1 MKKIL
6 IISIIFITSSC
17 GYQPLYSK
25 KSFNDLEFK
34 MITLKGNKNLNQKI
48 INTLSIKENK
58 KLLTKNE
65 LTIETNIQI
74 FETSK
79 NTKGQVKSYRS
90 TAATSIIIKNDDIVT
105 KNKKFV
111 QSFSY
116 NNKANKYEL
125 REYQKEIEDNLVNK
139 IIEELIIY
147 MNL

>member
-34 MITLKGNKNLNQKI
+34 IITLKGNKNLNQKI

>member
-125 REYQKEIEDNLVNK
+125 KEYQKEIEENLVNK

>member
-34 MITLKGNKNLNQKI
+34 IITLKGNKNLNQKI

-125 REYQKEIEDNLVNK
+125 KEYQKEIEDNLVNK

>member
-34 MITLKGNKNLNQKI
+34 IITLKGNKNLNQKI

-147 MNL
+147 INL

>member
-125 REYQKEIEDNLVNK
+125 KEYQKEIEDNLVNK

>member
-1 MKKIL
+1 MD
-6 IISIIFITSSC
+6 
-17 GYQPLYSK
+17 
-25 KSFNDLEFK
+25 N
-34 MITLKGNKNLNQKI
+34 
-48 INTLSIKENK
+48 
-58 KLLTKNE
+58 LLTVC
-65 LTIETNIQI
+65 TSR
-74 FETSK
+74 FAVSK

-147 MNL
+147 INL

>member
-34 MITLKGNKNLNQKI
+34 IITLKGNKNLNQKI

-90 TAATSIIIKNDDIVT
+90 TAATSIIIKNDDVVT